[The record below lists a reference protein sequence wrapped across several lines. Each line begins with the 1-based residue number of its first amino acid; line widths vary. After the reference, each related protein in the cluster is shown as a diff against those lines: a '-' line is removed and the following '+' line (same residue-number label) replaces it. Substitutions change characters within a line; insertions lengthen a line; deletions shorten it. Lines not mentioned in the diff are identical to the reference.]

1 MKNKLKKFKIDKM
14 IDISDSYATKKD
26 NNLFDLPMRLL
37 MIAKTGDSKST
48 TLGNYLL
55 KEEAYKDDFEPENV
69 FIFSGSAVGDQKLT
83 TIIEELE
90 IPKQNIFN
98 YYEDNIVNVI
108 YDMLVERFNENV
120 DEGVKTPKKLNSLI
134 IFDDLAFS
142 NAFKDSG
149 KGDGVKKIF
158 FNGRKFLVSCIIIS
172 QKYSSIST
180 AIRENAS
187 GLIIG
192 KASGK
197 QLELI
202 SNDHNYLTQG
212 KKAFMTLFRKTTD
225 KPFSKFI
232 INFSKPNLYYNQDF
246 DEIHVN

>member
-1 MKNKLKKFKIDKM
+1 MNKLKKFKIDKM
-14 IDISDSYATKKD
+14 IDISDSFTTKKD

-55 KEEAYKDDFEPENV
+55 KDEAYKNDFEPENV
-69 FIFSGSAVGDQKLT
+69 FIFSGSATGDKKLT

-90 IPKQNIFN
+90 IPTQNVFN
-98 YYEDNIVNVI
+98 YYDDNIVNVI
-108 YDMLVERFNENV
+108 YDMLVERFNENT
-120 DEGVKTPKKLNSLI
+120 DDGETNPKKLNSLI
-134 IFDDLAFS
+134 IFDDLAYVG
-142 NAFKDSG
+142 AFKDSG
-149 KGDGVKKIF
+149 KGDGIRKIF

-202 SNDHNYLTQG
+202 EQDHNYLTTG
-212 KKAFMTLFRKTTD
+212 KKSFMTLFRKTTD
-225 KPFSKFI
+225 KPYTKFI

-246 DEIHVN
+246 DEIHV